1 MEKATMKL
9 SAKNVPHLTLSEGEN
24 DKIYRDDEL
33 HGFGYRLRRTGNG
46 INRTWTI
53 QYRHGK
59 TQRRISLDVSKFDIS
74 AARKVARDCLAKVQ
88 LGQDPAGERN
98 KKREEANA
106 VKLTL
111 ADVAE
116 RFMRA
121 KKDVISQSTFA
132 GYKRHFERGFADL
145 MPRPI
150 TEISRA
156 EIAAIL
162 QDVIQTTGRTAAA
175 RARSI
180 LSTLYVWALK
190 EGLIENSQNPVALV
204 NDPLAGI
211 DNSRDRVL
219 SDAELVKVWKAC
231 GEDDFGRI
239 IKLLVLTG
247 CRRDEIGSLR
257 WSEIDLDHGTLSIPA
272 ERSKNGKA
280 HTLALP
286 PIALDIL
293 RSIQRRDGREYL
305 FGQSGKGFQR
315 WNARTT
321 QMRERLGDMQHFT
334 LHDLRRTFRTGLGR
348 LGIPSHVAELAIN
361 HVRQGIQA
369 VYDRHTYQGEIASA
383 LALWADHVQAV
394 LDGRDHKVVKLRRV

>member
-1 MEKATMKL
+1 
-9 SAKNVPHLTLSEGEN
+9 
-24 DKIYRDDEL
+24 
-33 HGFGYRLRRTGNG
+33 
-46 INRTWTI
+46 
-53 QYRHGK
+53 
-59 TQRRISLDVSKFDIS
+59 
-74 AARKVARDCLAKVQ
+74 
-88 LGQDPAGERN
+88 
-98 KKREEANA
+98 
-106 VKLTL
+106 
-111 ADVAE
+111 
-116 RFMRA
+116 
-121 KKDVISQSTFA
+121 
-132 GYKRHFERGFADL
+132 
-145 MPRPI
+145 
-150 TEISRA
+150 
-156 EIAAIL
+156 
-162 QDVIQTTGRTAAA
+162 VIQTTGRTAAA

-257 WSEIDLDHGTLSIPA
+257 WSEIDLDAGTLSIPA

-280 HTLALP
+280 HTLTLP

-293 RSIQRRDGREYL
+293 RAIPRRENREYL

-334 LHDLRRTFRTGLGR
+334 LHDARRTFRTGLGR

-369 VYDRHTYQGEIASA
+369 VYDRHTYQGEIAAA
-383 LALWADHVQAV
+383 LALWGDHVQAV